1 MDIVIKIYDDADNV
15 IFEQTLLNK
24 EYNEI
29 YEHAENLRIFFEAK
43 GFETFDYNG
52 NKNETPK
59 RN

>member
-1 MDIVIKIYDDADNV
+1 MMTQIMLF
-15 IFEQTLLNK
+15 FEQTLLNK

-52 NKNETPK
+52 K
-59 RN
+59 RK